1 MDALVRKLRGRC
13 PHGWAVRSPCI
24 PSSRFEQHKVPRGF
38 SEHERAFIRTRLVEA
53 ARTQFSRFGYRKAS
67 VEDMARAAG
76 ISKGSFYLFF
86 ESKAAAFMA
95 AAEAVESEL
104 RSRFEA
110 EVAEV
115 PSIGNATDR
124 LRHLFAFHLE
134 ALGSTPFL
142 RVALDPE
149 ETAALFRELPPA
161 LLEAHSRADNAF
173 IEGVL
178 SDWRRDGFPL
188 AVAPATLT
196 AVLKALYVV
205 KLNEDIVGGG
215 QVGDVLA
222 RLVEGAAR
230 ALADPG
236 RS

>member
-1 MDALVRKLRGRC
+1 M
-13 PHGWAVRSPCI
+13 
-24 PSSRFEQHKVPRGF
+24 PRGF

-104 RSRFEA
+104 RGRFEA
-110 EVAEV
+110 EMAEA
-115 PSIGNATDR
+115 PSIENVADR
-124 LRHLFAFHLE
+124 LRHLFTFHLE
-134 ALGSTPFL
+134 ALGSTPLL

-161 LLEAHSRADNAF
+161 LLEAHSQADNGYM
-173 IEGVL
+173 ESVL
-178 SDWRRDGFPL
+178 SDWRRDGL
-188 AVAPATLT
+188 SLTVAPATLT
-196 AVLKALYVV
+196 AVLRALYVV
-205 KLNEDIVGGG
+205 KLNEDIVGRG

-222 RLVEGAAR
+222 RLVDGAAR
-230 ALADPG
+230 ALVDPG
-236 RS
+236 QS